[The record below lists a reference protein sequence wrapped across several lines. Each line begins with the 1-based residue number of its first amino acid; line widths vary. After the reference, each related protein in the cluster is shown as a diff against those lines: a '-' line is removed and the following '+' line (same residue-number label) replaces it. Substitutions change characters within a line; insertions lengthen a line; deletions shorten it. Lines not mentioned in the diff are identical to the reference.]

1 METQILVTPITI
13 FSKGDESVGIFSAT
27 WTITE
32 DIWLEPEDLE
42 TFREELRA
50 AWEFVADDAQVIFK
64 TDKHPFNE
72 SEGIDVDLESAN

>member
-1 METQILVTPITI
+1 MAQILVTPITI

-32 DIWLEPEDLE
+32 DVWLEQEDLE

-50 AWEFVADDAQVIFK
+50 AWEFVADDAEIIFK
-64 TDKHPFNE
+64 TDKHHFNE
-72 SEGIDVDLESAN
+72 REGIDVDLESAN